1 MDARQWHEDSIM
13 TSATIK
19 LQIGNALPPGNQSES
34 ARVISLWKT
43 IDGFFAEKNFSA
55 MAGINTSS
63 LDYLVSLDA
72 SALLALMEHA
82 VTIAGS
88 FDAYAS
94 KQGADGTLPMGA
106 ALVITLRRA
115 DKALTELESY
125 QLASVFIQQL
135 VLASNICL
143 PGSIQILDSHYDGSG
158 AHRYEAQAFDSKIL
172 YGAMKAASYN
182 EWPELPVQSFEKV
195 WDWLTLCETSCTDTA
210 LNNINKVLF
219 TLLKVAEQRH
229 EYSARTVLLV
239 IYQLEVLLDCRQAG
253 NHELLHARARSV
265 LGAIPEQ
272 SNCLRELQEVRN
284 NLFLASQPVH
294 RPPLICNITADALR
308 GQTGQHNSAV
318 ESGTALVLA
327 LLHDLISHQA
337 QSYTFSESWSRA

>member
-1 MDARQWHEDSIM
+1 MDARQWHEDLIM

-19 LQIGNALPPGNQSES
+19 LQIGNALPPGNQAES

-43 IDGFFAEKNFSA
+43 IHHFFTDTEFTA
-55 MAGINTSS
+55 MAGINATSCRYH
-63 LDYLVSLDA
+63 LSLDA

-88 FDAYAS
+88 FDAYAT
-94 KQGADGTLPMGA
+94 KQGADSALPTNA
-106 ALVITLRRA
+106 ALTITIKRT
-115 DKALTELESY
+115 DQALTELESY
-125 QLASVFIQQL
+125 QIASVFIQQL
-135 VLASNICL
+135 VLASHICL
-143 PGSIQILDSHYDGSG
+143 PGSIQILDSRYEGSG
-158 AHRYEAQAFDSKIL
+158 AHRYEAQTFDSKIL

-182 EWPELPVQSFEKV
+182 EWPVLALQSFDKV
-195 WDWLTLCETSCTDTA
+195 WDWLTFCETSCTDTA

-272 SNCLRELQEVRN
+272 SNCLRELQEVRS

-294 RPPLICNITADALR
+294 RPPLICNHTADALR
-308 GQTGQHNSAV
+308 GQIGQHNSAV
-318 ESGTALVLA
+318 ESGTAMVLA
-327 LLHDLISHQA
+327 LLHDLIRHQA
-337 QSYTFSESWSRA
+337 QSYTFSENWSRA